1 MTDAR
6 HETRSLGVFAP
17 SPLGVSILLGLLALV
32 FLFRIFLSSWL
43 NLLPDECSYWTWSRR
58 LDWSYF
64 DNSGMTAYLIRLS
77 TELFGV
83 STPFTVRF
91 PFLVLSFA
99 STYLVYRIS
108 VLCFFER
115 RWALVAAAA
124 FNMTPVSILGASAA
138 VHDNAL
144 IFFWLCTMW
153 AAVKFH
159 RSFQR
164 DWFFVIGLTTGLA
177 IQSKYTGILLLP
189 CLLVFLLTSR
199 EHRGCLMRHEP
210 WLGVAVAFVFVL
222 PILLWNVE
230 HHWASLGHILFIGA
244 GARSWSQRI
253 LDGLGYHAAQF
264 LIVSPLFYAGMI
276 AATFSAAATCIRTH
290 NPEKLLLLWFGLP
303 LLLFGALAFRGHV
316 EANWGFMGYASILI
330 LSVAVIGE
338 ALTEGR
344 SRLSRHFGRK
354 YQVWAL
360 IFTIA
365 PTALVATHAWIGL
378 LPASYGRRFAK
389 DDRIIWETH
398 GWRDLGR
405 RVGELRSAD
414 DIIAADTYQLCALLE
429 FNTPGQPYV
438 RYLAPWDRPTQFDVW
453 EPSFENLRGRTLL
466 FVSSKPLVPSS
477 PERTTIYEHFSRVEP
492 LPVFEVIYHGVGI
505 RRMYLYRCHD
515 FNPTAPRVLGP
526 RQLKYVTH

>member
-1 MTDAR
+1 MKQAR
-6 HETRSLGVFAP
+6 QESGSLGVFGP
-17 SPLGVSILLGLLALV
+17 SPLVVPILLGLLALV

-99 STYLVYRIS
+99 TTYLVYRVS
-108 VLCFFER
+108 VLCFFQK
-115 RWALVAAAA
+115 RWGLVAVAA
-124 FNMTPVSILGASAA
+124 FNLTPASILGASAA

-144 IFFWLCTMW
+144 IFFWLCTLW
-153 AAVKFH
+153 ATVKFH
-159 RSFQR
+159 RSFHR
-164 DWFFVIGLTTGLA
+164 NWFLVIGLTVGLA

-189 CLLVFLLTSR
+189 CLLLFLLTSR
-199 EHRGCLMRHEP
+199 EHRGCLFRHEP
-210 WLGVAVAFVFVL
+210 WFGAAVAFVFVL

-244 GARSWSQRI
+244 GAKSWSQRI

-264 LIVSPLFYAGMI
+264 LIVSPLFYAWML
-276 AATFSAAATCIRTH
+276 AATFSAIAACIRMH
-290 NPEKLLLLWFGLP
+290 NPEKLLLLWFGMP

-316 EANWGFMGYASILI
+316 EANWGFMGYGSILI
-330 LSVAVIGE
+330 LSVAVMGE

-344 SRLSRHFGRK
+344 TRLSRYFGSK
-354 YQVWAL
+354 YQLWAL
-360 IFTIA
+360 ILTIG
-365 PTALVATHAWIGL
+365 PTALAVAHAWIGL
-378 LPASYGRRFAK
+378 LPASYESRIAK
-389 DDRIIWETH
+389 DDRIIWETR
-398 GWRDLGR
+398 GWRDLGKQ
-405 RVGELRSAD
+405 VGELRSAD
-414 DIIAADTYQLCALLE
+414 DILAADTYQLCALLE
-429 FNTPGQPYV
+429 FNAPGQPYV

-453 EPSFENLRGRTLL
+453 EPSFENLRGRTIL

-477 PERTTIYEHFSRVEP
+477 PQRTTIYEHFSRVEP
-492 LPVFEVIYHGVGI
+492 LPVFNVIYHGVSI
-505 RRMYLYRCHD
+505 RRVYLYRCHD
-515 FNPTAPRVLGP
+515 FDPTSPRVLGP
-526 RQLKYVTH
+526 RQLKYATQ